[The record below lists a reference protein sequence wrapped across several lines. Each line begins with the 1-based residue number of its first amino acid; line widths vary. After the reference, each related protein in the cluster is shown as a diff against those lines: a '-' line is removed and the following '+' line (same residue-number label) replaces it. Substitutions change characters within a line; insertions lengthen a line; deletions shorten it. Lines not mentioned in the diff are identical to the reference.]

1 MCGPSSN
8 GGEPWDHRPALGEGR
23 PLGGPGLVRGSR
35 PGLGDDFR
43 AAIDGLLRRVSEFP
57 LAFPQ
62 VHRGI
67 RRAGVRRFPY
77 LVYYSVT
84 PDAVIVVAC
93 LHSRRDPALLK
104 SRL

>member
-1 MCGPSSN
+1 MSRRIIV
-8 GGEPWDHRPALGEGR
+8 RPPAKDDLRETQDWYEAQ
-23 PLGGPGLVRGSR
+23 R
-35 PGLGDDFR
+35 PGLGADFR
-43 AAIDGLLRRVSEFP
+43 TAVDGLLRRVSEFP

-84 PDAVIVVAC
+84 PDTVILVAC